1 MLTLGSDV
9 LIRGPIAGRLHEI
22 LIQSANTKDLDFH
35 RDDNPQS
42 DALIMPDPIDAQYL
56 SPEWAL
62 PRTDATPMTPSGEWD

>member
-1 MLTLGSDV
+1 M
-9 LIRGPIAGRLHEI
+9 
-22 LIQSANTKDLDFH
+22 NTKDLDFH